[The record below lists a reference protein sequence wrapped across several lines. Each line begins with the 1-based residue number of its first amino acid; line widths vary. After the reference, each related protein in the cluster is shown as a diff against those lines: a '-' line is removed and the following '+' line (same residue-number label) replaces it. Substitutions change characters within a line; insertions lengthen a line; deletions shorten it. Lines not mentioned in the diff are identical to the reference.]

1 MSNSTP
7 SACLP
12 AISRRPSISTDFMRP
27 MPRTSATIS
36 QRPSSVP
43 SVSGP
48 LIAARMRNVIAIAA
62 SCEPIASSD
71 ETTSDHLYGRRKPS
85 RRRNVVRCRG
95 TSGTFEI

>member
-7 SACLP
+7 RACLP
-12 AISRRPSISTDFMRP
+12 AINRRPSISVDFMRP
-27 MPRTSATIS
+27 MPRTRATIS

-48 LIAARMRNVIAIAA
+48 LIAARMRNVIAMAA
-62 SCEPIASSD
+62 NCEPIASSD
-71 ETTSDHLYGRRKPS
+71 ETNSDHLYGRRNPS